1 MRQFIQGVRNL
12 IKWFPIVWA
21 DRDWDYSFTYRALQ
35 FKMEQQANHLSENT
49 VFVNSQAYADHA
61 RTMAK
66 LIEYNLDNY
75 YGMEYM
81 DHHELDFEFAPVEDN
96 PEYTTLDLRVISEDF
111 DSYFVKYP
119 RVYKQILAGKIN
131 VGWEVDILD
140 KANIAFAISQYNEQ
154 RCKRIL
160 YAMLEKDLEKLWT

>member
-12 IKWFPIVWA
+12 IKWFPLVWA
-21 DRDWDYSFTYRALQ
+21 DRDWDYSFTYRILQ
-35 FKMEQQANHLSENT
+35 FKMEQQANYLAKRNT
-49 VFVNSQAYADHA
+49 FVNSQAYADHA
-61 RTMAK
+61 RTIAK
-66 LIEYNLDNY
+66 LIEYNTDDY

-81 DHHELDFEFAPVEDN
+81 DHHELDFEFTPAEDN
-96 PEYTTLDLRVISEDF
+96 PNCSNLDLRVISEDF

-131 VGWEVDILD
+131 AGWEVDILD
-140 KANIAFAISQYNEQ
+140 KSSIAFAISQYNSQ

-160 YAMLEKDLEKLWT
+160 YAMLEKDLEKLWD